1 MLKYRSNLPPLE
13 LLKGEWNFTYYF
25 AVLFQDEATLEG
37 IVSPRAYS
45 LGHDSS
51 ELAQLSEQNERECFE
66 KAVLTFGW
74 NRVKMPFHA
83 LSPSSIKHHL
93 PSGIKSVLARTTRLR
108 SSPYSLKCVKLLDR
122 YEYGLETQGNS

>member
-1 MLKYRSNLPPLE
+1 M
-13 LLKGEWNFTYYF
+13 
-25 AVLFQDEATLEG
+25 
-37 IVSPRAYS
+37 SPRAYS

-51 ELAQLSEQNERECFE
+51 ELAWPPEQNERECFE

-74 NRVKMPFHA
+74 NRVRMPFQA

-93 PSGIKSVLARTTRLR
+93 PSGVKLVLTRTTRLH